1 MVPPPLLLYLLPS
14 THTEANTHSFVLL
27 FLSSNGVHGERKQ
40 DQMSFH
46 TDIMWMFCVMLRG
59 DVIAGQAA
67 PPLLGLISASPANW
81 VSDAKPSGF
90 SGIFFQIFR
99 ADS

>member
-1 MVPPPLLLYLLPS
+1 M
-14 THTEANTHSFVLL
+14 ACM
-27 FLSSNGVHGERKQ
+27 GERKQ
-40 DQMSFH
+40 DQLSLH

-59 DVIAGQAA
+59 DVIAGQAT
-67 PPLLGLISASPANW
+67 PLLLGLISASPASW

-90 SGIFFQIFR
+90 GGIFFQIFR